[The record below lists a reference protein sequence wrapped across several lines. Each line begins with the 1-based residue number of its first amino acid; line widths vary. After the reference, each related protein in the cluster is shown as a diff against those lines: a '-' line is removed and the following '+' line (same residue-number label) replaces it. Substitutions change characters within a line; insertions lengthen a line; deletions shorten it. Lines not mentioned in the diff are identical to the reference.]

1 MMLQGKTVLVTG
13 AGGFLGS
20 HLAERLVREGARVRA
35 FVHYNARTSAGW
47 LDHSSPAG
55 DMEIFA
61 GDICDPANCETAVA
75 GCDIVYHL
83 AALTSVPYSY
93 RSPASF
99 VRTNVEGTLCLLE
112 AVRRSGVE
120 RFVQAS
126 SSQTYGTARAVP
138 IKEDHPLQ
146 AQSPYAAT
154 KIACDSL
161 VEAWKRTY
169 GIPAT
174 ILKVFCTF
182 GPRQSVR
189 NVIPTIITQLLE
201 GPSVRLGNLTP
212 RRDYNYVD
220 DAIDAYIRAAVA
232 PDALGATLNICGQT
246 EISILDL
253 AKLIARLMDRELK
266 IEQDDTR
273 IRPLSSEVDRLL
285 GDSSLAQRLL
295 GWRHSVGLEDGLKR
309 TIAWYRENKSLV
321 VPARTAAF
329 V

>member
-1 MMLQGKTVLVTG
+1 MTLQNKTVLVTG

-20 HLAERLVREGARVRA
+20 HLAERLVKEGARVRA
-35 FVHYNARTSAGW
+35 LIHYNARTSAGW
-47 LDHSSPAG
+47 LDHSSLAD
-55 DMEIFA
+55 DMEIMA
-61 GDICDPANCETAVA
+61 GDICDPASCETAA
-75 GCDIVYHL
+75 SGCDIVYHL

-99 VRTNVEGTLCLLE
+99 VRTNIDGTLCMLE
-112 AVRRSGVE
+112 AARRGRVE

-126 SSQTYGTARAVP
+126 SSQTYGTARAIP

-161 VEAWKRTY
+161 ADAWRRTY
-169 GIPAT
+169 GVPVS

-201 GPSVRLGNLTP
+201 GPSVKLGNLTP

-220 DAIDAYIRAAVA
+220 DAIDAYVSAATA
-232 PDALGATLNICGQT
+232 SDALGATLNICGQT
-246 EISILDL
+246 EISIADL
-253 AKLIARLMDRELK
+253 ARLIARLMGCELN
-266 IEQDDTR
+266 IERDDAR
-273 IRPLSSEVDRLL
+273 VRPEGSEVDRLL
-285 GDSSLAQRLL
+285 GDPSLAQKLL
-295 GWRHSVGLEDGLKR
+295 GWKHKVGLEDGLEK
-309 TIAWYRENKSLV
+309 TIAWYREHKSLV
-321 VPARTAAF
+321 VPATKAGF
-329 V
+329 I